1 VVEATE
7 ISRVGVV
14 GCGQMGAG
22 IVEVAARAGVP
33 VLAIEETEAGLAA
46 GRARLAR
53 SLARAEAAGK
63 LEGVTADEIASRVTW
78 SLSLA
83 DAAAAPLVIE
93 AIVEDERRKTVVFGE
108 LGRLAP
114 PSTILASNTSSIP
127 ITRLA
132 QASGRPERVVG
143 LHFFNPVPVRRLA
156 ELVVSPVVD
165 PGVVDVVEAFAAD
178 RLGRVV
184 VRVKDEAGFVVN
196 RLLIPYLLA
205 AARLVN
211 DGVATA
217 REVDQAMVEGCGH
230 PLGPLALIDLIG
242 LDTTLAVAES
252 LYEEY
257 REDHL
262 AAPPLLRRLCEA
274 GRLGRKSGQGFYTY
288 TR

>member
-1 VVEATE
+1 M
-7 ISRVGVV
+7 GVV
-14 GCGQMGAG
+14 GCGQMGTG
-22 IVEVAARAGVP
+22 IVEVAARAGVA
-33 VLAIEETEAGLAA
+33 VVTVEETEAGLTA
-46 GRARLAR
+46 GKTRLAR
-53 SLARAEAAGK
+53 SLSRAVAAGK
-63 LEGVTADEIASRVTW
+63 LDRASPAEIESRVTW

-83 DAAAAPLVIE
+83 DAADAPLVIE
-93 AIVEDERRKTVVFGE
+93 AIVEDEGRKAALFGE

-165 PGVVDVVEAFAAD
+165 PGVVEVVEAFAAN
-178 RLGRVV
+178 RLGRAV

-196 RLLIPYLLA
+196 RLLIPYLLS

-211 DGVATA
+211 DGVASA
-217 REVDQAMVEGCGH
+217 AEVDQAMVEGCGH

-252 LYEEY
+252 LYKEY
-257 REDHL
+257 REERL
-262 AAPPLLRRLCEA
+262 AAPPLLRRMCEA